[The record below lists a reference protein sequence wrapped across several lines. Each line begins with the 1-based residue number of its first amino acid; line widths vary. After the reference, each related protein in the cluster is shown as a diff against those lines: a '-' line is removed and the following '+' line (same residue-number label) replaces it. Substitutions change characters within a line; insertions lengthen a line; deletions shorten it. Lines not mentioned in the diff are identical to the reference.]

1 MNYAPTSLRK
11 VYIEPVQ
18 GACNR
23 RQLDAERVASFFVHN
38 GFYLVSNPK
47 EADVIFLVTCA
58 VSTKRENSSIG
69 RINHLK
75 KYHGELIVGGC
86 LPAINEKRLLSVF
99 SGRSISTSELP
110 KIDNYFQ
117 GMKIKFSELGDA
129 NKYFPSYSKIL
140 SREFAEIAWNKF
152 RSLRMLSLKYIVR
165 KEIPR
170 IVSMLTKK
178 TSLQTIPY
186 PIRISWGC
194 NQKCSYCG
202 IRAAVGRLHSKPLEI
217 CREEFLEGIREG
229 YKEFEVIADDVGAY
243 GIDIGKNFPDLLN
256 ELFDISG
263 EYHVLIWN
271 LSPMWLVHNQDEF
284 LPILQKQRINRI
296 HYPAQSGSQNILKA
310 MNRYSDVQKTIESL
324 LFLRKHSSGLSIT
337 TDLII
342 GYPGETEVDVDET
355 IEFMRKV
362 YFNGVNIF
370 MYYGV
375 PGTPAYSIEN
385 QVSKKVI
392 EKRVRR
398 VRNALEKLGTDYTI
412 T

>member
-1 MNYAPTSLRK
+1 MNYAPASLKK

-23 RQLDAERVASFFVHN
+23 RQLDAERVATFFVN
-38 GFYLVSNPK
+38 NDFYLVSNPQ

-58 VSTKRENSSIG
+58 VSIKRENSSIR
-69 RINHLK
+69 RINDLK
-75 KYHGELIVGGC
+75 KYRGELIVGGC

-99 SGRSISTSELP
+99 NGRSISTSELP
-110 KIDNYFQ
+110 KIDNFFQ
-117 GMKIKFSELGDA
+117 GLKIKFSELGDA

-140 SREFAEIAWNKF
+140 SREFTEIAWNKF
-152 RSLRMLSLKYIVR
+152 WSLRMLSLKYIVT

-170 IVSMLTKK
+170 IVRLLTKK
-178 TSLQTIPY
+178 NSLETTPY
-186 PIRISWGC
+186 PVRISWGC

-217 CREEFLEGIREG
+217 CREEFSEGIRKG

-243 GIDIGKNFPDLLN
+243 GIDIGKNFPGLLN
-256 ELFDISG
+256 ELFEIPG
-263 EYHVLIWN
+263 EYHISIWN

-284 LPILQKQRINRI
+284 LPILQKQRISRI

-310 MNRYSDVQKTIESL
+310 MNRFSDVDKTIESL
-324 LFLRKHSSGLSIT
+324 LFLRKHSPGLIIT
-337 TDLII
+337 TDLIV
-342 GYPGETEVDVDET
+342 GFPGETEADVDAT
-355 IEFMRKV
+355 IEFIRKV
-362 YFNGVNIF
+362 HFNGVNIF

-375 PGTPAYSIEN
+375 PNTAAYSLEK
-385 QVSKKVI
+385 QVSEKVI
-392 EKRVRR
+392 KTRVRR
-398 VRNALEKLGTDYTI
+398 IRNALEKLDIDYMI

>member
-99 SGRSISTSELP
+99 NGRSISTSELP